1 MKNTLFLKIF
11 LFCLFVSIGNL
22 NAQNS
27 TKKDKEVTNLL
38 EKKRSYNKS
47 NGYGYS
53 IQIYYGNERTARSK
67 HARFKVLYP
76 RVYTK
81 LVYNN
86 PDWKVQVGNYK
97 TKLEADRA
105 NLIFKKEFSGTIV
118 VPMKK

>member
-11 LFCLFVSIGNL
+11 LFCLFTSIGTL

-47 NGYGYS
+47 NGFGYS

-67 HARFKVLYP
+67 QARFKVLYP

-81 LVYNN
+81 LVYNK

>member
-11 LFCLFVSIGNL
+11 LFCLFVSIGTL

-27 TKKDKEVTNLL
+27 TKKDKEITNLL

-47 NGYGYS
+47 NGFGYS

-81 LVYNN
+81 LIYNK

>member
-11 LFCLFVSIGNL
+11 LFCLFVSIGTL